1 MCYIL
6 INKTNGGDWVTGQAI
21 VNCRQLRRS
30 SSTNGLPVIEMM
42 MACTPSFICFL
53 LCTKANSDKQKI
65 LLSDSSELISGPAE
79 FHRSINLNGTMTPTD
94 KNSAPEECE
103 DAQLRHLDTIN
114 YNYLTLVGV
123 LLPNIPLLNWST
135 RSLIGTT
142 RPQEALCRWN
152 GVHEDSNWPNWT
164 FPSSRQFA
172 SDPISPQQI

>member
-1 MCYIL
+1 
-6 INKTNGGDWVTGQAI
+6 
-21 VNCRQLRRS
+21 
-30 SSTNGLPVIEMM
+30 MM

-123 LLPNIPLLNWST
+123 LLPNIPPLNWST

-142 RPQEALCRWN
+142 RPQKRCVDEMVCTKTAIGQIEHFPVVVNSHLTQFLPSRSKHSLLFCLRGYVSKTVPLC
-152 GVHEDSNWPNWT
+152 
-164 FPSSRQFA
+164 
-172 SDPISPQQI
+172 ISFYPRLSVDIA

>member
-6 INKTNGGDWVTGQAI
+6 INKTNGGDGVTGQPI

-30 SSTNGLPVIEMM
+30 SSTNGLCQLSRWRSLM
-42 MACTPSFICFL
+42 MACTPVFVCFL
-53 LCTKANSDKQKI
+53 TCTKANSDKQKI

-123 LLPNIPLLNWST
+123 LLPNIQPLNWST
-135 RSLIGTT
+135 RLLIGTT
-142 RPQEALCRWN
+142 RPQE
-152 GVHEDSNWPNWT
+152 S
-164 FPSSRQFA
+164 
-172 SDPISPQQI
+172 

>member
-6 INKTNGGDWVTGQAI
+6 INKTNGGDGVTGQAI
-21 VNCRQLRRS
+21 VNFRQLRRS
-30 SSTNGLPVIEMM
+30 SSTNGLPVIEMTMM

-65 LLSDSSELISGPAE
+65 LLSDSSELISVLAE

-123 LLPNIPLLNWST
+123 
-135 RSLIGTT
+135 
-142 RPQEALCRWN
+142 
-152 GVHEDSNWPNWT
+152 
-164 FPSSRQFA
+164 
-172 SDPISPQQI
+172 